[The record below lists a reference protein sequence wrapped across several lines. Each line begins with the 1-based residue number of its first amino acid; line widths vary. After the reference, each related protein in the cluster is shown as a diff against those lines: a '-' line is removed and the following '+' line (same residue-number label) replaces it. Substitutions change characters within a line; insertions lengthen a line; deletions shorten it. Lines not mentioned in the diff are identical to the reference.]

1 MVNQSIPG
9 TQPGLCSAG
18 EHSLP
23 PLNPVIS
30 DYQETEEDGT
40 AMTSNRQKSGM
51 LLNTH
56 PTLHR
61 QPPQQSYTTP
71 NVNSAEVE
79 RP

>member
-1 MVNQSIPG
+1 MFCGRTDFN
-9 TQPGLCSAG
+9 GLINR
-18 EHSLP
+18 
-23 PLNPVIS
+23 LNPVIS
-30 DYQETEEDGT
+30 DYQEAEEDGT
-40 AMTSNRQKSGM
+40 AMTSSRQKSGM

-79 RP
+79 RL